1 MFDGTDVTAVPS
13 GLYVLELE
21 VNPDHLLPEANTNN
35 NIGRVA
41 VPLTGAVPCAPGHY
55 DRLKACTWTD
65 VQWIVGEMGVDE
77 HVIGGGEHFG
87 YQKYF
92 EGRLNDYCGWLDTLI
107 LGINDSRIHSYQV
120 FTYDFAHPWS
130 EFDIHPIRPALESFQ
145 WQHMIHAPTFPSS
158 TPTPPTTTTMYVSV
172 PSGARIRS
180 APVIRTD
187 NILTAVPYGEPVI
200 VTNYTADHSWA
211 DVGYKDIRGWMS
223 SALLSSVKPPVI
235 PTTPPLPPG
244 SEKWQRSITFV
255 MSWEGGYVDNP
266 ADPGGATNMGITMN
280 TYTRWCQEHGKPVP
294 TKDDL
299 RNLTTAEAKTIYFE
313 WYWLPSHSDQLA
325 WPLCLAN
332 FDTAVNAGVGRSEE
346 MLLKSGDNFNAYMG
360 HVIDWYTRIA
370 GFDTFGKAWIRRRAD
385 LLLEAS
391 K

>member
-1 MFDGTDVTAVPS
+1 
-13 GLYVLELE
+13 
-21 VNPDHLLPEANTNN
+21 
-35 NIGRVA
+35 
-41 VPLTGAVPCAPGHY
+41 
-55 DRLKACTWTD
+55 
-65 VQWIVGEMGVDE
+65 
-77 HVIGGGEHFG
+77 
-87 YQKYF
+87 
-92 EGRLNDYCGWLDTLI
+92 
-107 LGINDSRIHSYQV
+107 
-120 FTYDFAHPWS
+120 
-130 EFDIHPIRPALESFQ
+130 
-145 WQHMIHAPTFPSS
+145 
-158 TPTPPTTTTMYVSV
+158 
-172 PSGARIRS
+172 
-180 APVIRTD
+180 
-187 NILTAVPYGEPVI
+187 
-200 VTNYTADHSWA
+200 
-211 DVGYKDIRGWMS
+211 
-223 SALLSSVKPPVI
+223 
-235 PTTPPLPPG
+235 
-244 SEKWQRSITFV
+244 